1 MKTKTG
7 SQLCPHVCKCGSA
20 CYRGAIDVECVNP
33 LCHWYSEKTLIAFQR
48 EFMKGER
55 AKGAEFY
62 QTADDKLIAEIDA
75 ELDIGNEPTQ
85 PRITAIKVDGVTHP
99 VASQPQQNNPATL
112 DSDIWKKYVNAWA
125 PMLGIKKLAGESDD
139 QLRDRILDK
148 LGYKPGARMIP
159 VIKGI
164 D

>member
-1 MKTKTG
+1 MGAMMKTKTG

-20 CYRGAIDVECVNP
+20 CYRGAYDIECVNP
-33 LCHWYSEKTLIAFQR
+33 LCNWYSEKTLIAFQR

-55 AKGAEFY
+55 AKAKDLMI
-62 QTADDKLIAEIDA
+62 ADDQ
-75 ELDIGNEPTQ
+75 LDPDPFGNEPTQ
-85 PRITAIKVDGVTHP
+85 PQITAIKMNGATYP
-99 VASQPQQNNPATL
+99 VASQPQQKDPDTML
-112 DSDIWKKYVNAWA
+112 SDVWKQYVNAWA
-125 PMLGIKKLAGESDD
+125 PMLGIKKKFGESDD